1 MCKNYILLLLLCL
14 CACVAEICLKGLN
27 DKQENLTDKVKDLG
41 DLQCRLEES
50 FDEEFRH
57 YM

>member
-1 MCKNYILLLLLCL
+1 MTN
-14 CACVAEICLKGLN
+14 
-27 DKQENLTDKVKDLG
+27 ENLTDKVKDLG